1 MIPPMLHP
9 HTFLKVR
16 YVISVFESVF
26 QKHTAEVNVGY
37 IKTELFVYS
46 LRENDALLFVVV
58 LK

>member
-1 MIPPMLHP
+1 MLHP
-9 HTFLKVR
+9 HSFLKVR